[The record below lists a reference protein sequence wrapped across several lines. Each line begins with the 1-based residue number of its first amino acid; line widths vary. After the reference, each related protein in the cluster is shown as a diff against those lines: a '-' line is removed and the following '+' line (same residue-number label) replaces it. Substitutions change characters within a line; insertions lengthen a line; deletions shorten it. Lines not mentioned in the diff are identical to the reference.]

1 MRRLLPIL
9 IVLASVL
16 GGCGRRVTVTGALTH
31 SETGRPIAG
40 AWVYDPTLDVL
51 RPHCPATLATPDI
64 EPLDGIHPN
73 KQIVTTDSEG
83 RFVLES
89 ISARRHF
96 IYFAAKDFEWIKVDF
111 KAKGRDSIFEL
122 NVKLEPEPIEVV
134 Y

>member
-31 SETGRPIAG
+31 SETGRPIVG
-40 AWVYDPTLDVL
+40 AWVYDPTLDTL
-51 RPHCPATLATPDI
+51 AIDSLATPDI

-73 KQIVTTDSEG
+73 KQIVTTDSAG
-83 RFVLES
+83 RYLLQSV
-89 ISARRHF
+89 SARRHF

-111 KAKGRDSIFEL
+111 KAKGRDFVFEL

>member
-1 MRRLLPIL
+1 MRKLLPIL

-31 SETGRPIAG
+31 SETGRPIVG
-40 AWVYDPTLDVL
+40 AWVYDPTIDTLGMDS
-51 RPHCPATLATPDI
+51 LATPDI

-73 KQIVTTDSEG
+73 KQIVTTDSAG

-96 IYFAAKDFEWIKVDF
+96 IYFAAGDFEWIKVNF

-122 NVKLEPEPIEVV
+122 NVKLEPEPIEVI

>member
-1 MRRLLPIL
+1 MRRLLLIS

-16 GGCGRRVTVTGALTH
+16 GGCGRRVTVTGEVTH

-40 AWVYDPTLDVL
+40 AWVYDPTMDTLEIDS
-51 RPHCPATLATPDI
+51 LATPDI

-83 RFVLES
+83 RYVLES

-96 IYFAAKDFEWIKVDF
+96 IYFAAKEFEWIKVDF

-122 NVKLEPEPIEVV
+122 NVRLEPKPIEVI

>member
-40 AWVYDPTLDVL
+40 AWVYDPTLD
-51 RPHCPATLATPDI
+51 TLAIDFPATPDI

-73 KQIVTTDSEG
+73 KQIVTTDSAG
-83 RFVLES
+83 RYLLQSV
-89 ISARRHF
+89 SARRHF

-111 KAKGRDSIFEL
+111 KAKGRDFVFEL

>member
-1 MRRLLPIL
+1 MRKSLAFA
-9 IVLASVL
+9 IVVVSMFL
-16 GGCGRRVTVTGALTH
+16 GCGRRVTVTGALTH
-31 SETGRPIAG
+31 SETGRPIVG
-40 AWVYDPTLDVL
+40 AWVYDPTLDTL
-51 RPHCPATLATPDI
+51 AIDSLATPDI

-73 KQIVTTDSEG
+73 KQIVTTDSAG
-83 RFVLES
+83 RYVLEN

-96 IYFAAKDFEWIKVDF
+96 IYFAVEDFEWIKVDF

>member
-40 AWVYDPTLDVL
+40 AWVYDPTLDTL
-51 RPHCPATLATPDI
+51 AIDSLATPDI

>member
-1 MRRLLPIL
+1 MRKLLPIL

-16 GGCGRRVTVTGALTH
+16 AGCGRRVTVTGALTH

-40 AWVYDPTLDVL
+40 AWVYDPTLD
-51 RPHCPATLATPDI
+51 TLAIDSLPKPDI

-73 KQIVTTDSEG
+73 KQIVTTDSTG
-83 RFVLES
+83 RYVLES

-96 IYFAAKDFEWIKVDF
+96 IYFAAEDFEWVKVNF

-122 NVKLEPEPIEVV
+122 NVKLEPEPIEVI